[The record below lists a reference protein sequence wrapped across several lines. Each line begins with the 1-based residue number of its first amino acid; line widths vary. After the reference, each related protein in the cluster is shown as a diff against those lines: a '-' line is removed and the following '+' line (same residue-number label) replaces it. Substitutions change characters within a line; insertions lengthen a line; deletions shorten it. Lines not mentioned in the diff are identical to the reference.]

1 MKAYKD
7 EAQKQMWLDA
17 QVTCCLHRAPTHSR
31 LSSKR
36 DAMQSYVTTTVDKHA
51 VLKVDVLTPD

>member
-1 MKAYKD
+1 
-7 EAQKQMWLDA
+7 MWLDA
-17 QVTCCLHRAPTHSR
+17 QVTCCLHRAPAHSR

-36 DAMQSYVTTTVDKHA
+36 DAMQCYVTTTVDKHA